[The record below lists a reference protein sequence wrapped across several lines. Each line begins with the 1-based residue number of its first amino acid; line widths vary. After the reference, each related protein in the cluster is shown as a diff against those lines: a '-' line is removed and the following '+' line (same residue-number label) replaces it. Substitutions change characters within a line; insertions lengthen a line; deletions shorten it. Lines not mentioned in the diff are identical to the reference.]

1 MEPATNGC
9 KDGPTPLLVQNH
21 SEGTPQQE
29 KKSPE
34 KHGTKAAVTQD
45 APAVTSRAARHANAN
60 SKASSKSGTA
70 SAAASTGSK
79 AASAAAP
86 ATVGNSEGATPSAG
100 SRRTSRNCA
109 PGPTAGASATA
120 GRAPAKP
127 PPRESSGRRGA
138 AAAASST
145 VESAAPTSS
154 SPPAAAK
161 EADTTPPPRRARKR
175 ESPRSP
181 GSSSDTAGGG
191 GSGRASKRMRLQYQ
205 PFQSPGVLPTL
216 VLRTSSPKAPQQ
228 EDKVVVFQ
236 KGEFL
241 AVRNETGSFYVC
253 RTAQNVYKSSKRFKI
268 QWLNNDSEPD
278 IYAPDFYD
286 NTDFECVLTNLRM
299 RRVDRGRYLLPD
311 EERKRTLNILQRA
324 LNVENGMDIPDPRQ
338 LTMDGVDVSFVGKE
352 EEEELSE
359 ASPPATNFRGRRRTS
374 QKEDIDMEEDED
386 SDSDTGRRSKGAKG
400 RPVGSRVKLKGKKAS
415 KPASSPKWSS
425 STAPMEAL
433 RPNPKVALL
442 EKDPYFESASPEPVP
457 VSTVA
462 DSKLL
467 IRAVLL
473 GDHTLLKSYLA
484 DQDRMCS
491 LGLVRSVDVRLSAL
505 DYSAIREDYHSMRL
519 LLAAT
524 QERLAPPPTN
534 ILLCEKGPDS
544 YRWLATEPGAPW
556 RLPLI
561 RTEVAKNGNCALL
574 LDSDQ
579 YVREYGIDRKHAVQL
594 AIKHGVSFQTVDQL
608 LTGQEPPEEL
618 WSHIVE
624 ALRHGEITLAGSLA
638 IRAEKHGLSPLHPL
652 FRQVLLNRQQPLLEF
667 QPSAVLQKTLGPYEV
682 TALHCAAVN
691 PEHSYLAHLLS
702 SVPHLEVQDG
712 QGWQPLH
719 YAAVATGTAP
729 LELLLARGTSVHAI
743 DKNGDTPLHKAAC
756 AGRSSNLEVLLRF
769 ATGAEKGGPFSA
781 VDRPNNE
788 GWTPLHLAVKNGHLE
803 AAQVLMRYKAEPN
816 RARGAPY
823 SQISP
828 LMCAAQEGSCDM
840 VHALVE
846 GTGRRLDE
854 GTVELLDECGRS
866 ALTHAV
872 LNGQTAVCA
881 KLLRLGSNP
890 NRADVGGNTL
900 VHYAAAYGW
909 LSCLRLLVEAGAAP
923 HKQNSSKVT
932 PVQVAFLK
940 GHMGVVDYLL
950 DQPGVELNADSPAD
964 SSTTGRTLA
973 MRALRSRLSSSVY
986 TRLQFLFERQGSD
999 ANKVDQEGNNAL
1011 HHLVLADSEFRQ
1023 RQSLEELDLKQPS
1036 LDIAHIEAMQA
1047 RLEKERK
1054 EHDHWLER
1062 ATSFLLGSGCS
1073 PTALNKE
1080 QLSPLSLALHK
1091 GSLLVVQ
1098 LLVEA
1103 GNQPEPAALEASPD
1117 FLRQVALFAR
1127 QRDVLPLLNTLL
1139 KPPPP
1144 SPEGVKLEE
1153 EPRSLRDILRMQ
1165 ANGHDRDGL
1174 TPLLVALRTLGEL
1187 RKPTEEQSG
1196 RLHALLRFLLEEL
1209 GADAAAAV
1217 RGMRGGPSA
1226 LHLAARCPGAAAVD
1240 LLLQHKPLLEPPD
1253 QDGLT
1258 PLARAVASGN
1268 SAAVHSLVAAGASV
1282 NVDLHDGGPY
1292 PVSLL
1297 VYAAMNNLP
1306 GELIQLLLKHKA
1318 NPRACNHASGN
1329 NALHYVVS
1337 HRSNPDLLDTVRALL
1352 DAGIDVNSLNLR
1364 GRAPLHLAANAHTG
1378 MAECSTALEELLLQ
1392 KGARAD
1398 AKDTRG
1404 RVPLH
1409 YAFVKIHR
1417 HWDNSPCDPVELA
1430 TLLQTTQTPLLELQD
1445 NFGMTPVHYAAIR
1458 GSSMCMH
1465 SFCSKVKTV
1474 DIKDKAN
1481 NTPLGLAVLNNHPTC
1496 ALLLLQKGALPTLDL
1511 VIQRNDPPQTGLRW
1525 LYVHKKIRAP
1535 LQIPILQELVK
1546 RSWQGILQHIIEHLE
1561 LGGKGLALTVE
1572 AALKSCSYELALRL
1586 IAKVKHGWTLYSDK
1600 QTMLHVLA
1608 REAPRDAQLEMQI
1621 KVAQALM
1628 DKGVPVMAR
1637 DEHGSSVLTY
1647 AAMNWNY
1654 TLCQFFLDKMG
1665 MVAAACA
1672 DQDHSLRTP
1681 FTAAFWKLQ
1690 SDRLPEDMQSWCLSL
1705 LEAGASAD
1713 LLTCFP
1719 LQNLEFPGTT
1729 CLTDVTRIHS
1739 ASPTAARLSPLI
1751 LAVCKRN
1758 YAVVK
1763 MLLRAGANIN
1773 FRDGQ
1778 QRTALMYAVRLN
1790 DIKMA
1795 KLLLNASYD
1804 PDRDT
1809 DPYGDVRRTSFKKT
1823 SPVDL
1828 THQDMYGWNVMHHV
1842 VAPLA
1847 NYTFCCPAMLQLLVH
1862 VGTPL
1867 DAPDSNGVTPLQLA
1881 AARGVANITHALQT
1895 AMQLSHDQVPK
1906 VAVHHLPVAANSKEL
1921 DKIKLPAHFSEDSK
1935 EFLEKVS
1942 AEAASNQRDSR
1953 EAVPDPF
1960 ANMDD
1965 GASGRWTF
1973 PTGLAGEV
1981 VMDKAQNVPYDAL
1994 LTMVD
1999 LSYGQFGLY
2008 SFYKMQLIQRGGL
2021 VVLFCRWGRVGD
2033 SGQWSRSC
2041 YSAVA
2046 EAAREFA
2053 RLFRSKT
2060 GNAWEDQQSFKAQP
2074 RKFRAVQ
2081 WEKRKSPPPSNIPIS
2096 LGDPCKSLLPPAVL
2110 DLMRKLANPEMLVS
2124 APLQLGAQGQVA
2136 LELLSAESLS
2146 TALALLED
2154 IHQLVREKASL
2165 QASLERS
2172 AEQQEGKLQELLSRL
2187 VEKSEELYCLVPVRG
2202 RRFERLEP
2210 LFEERGVS
2218 RHADLVHSL
2227 VHLHLVHQLLTGAQ
2241 LRAADIHP
2249 LDYVYLHLGC
2259 KLFHLGEENPEVQT
2273 TLQYVHNSS
2282 EKPPKILRMFRLT
2295 RDGELERLESC
2306 GVDNH
2311 WLLWHAVQPYNLLS
2325 VLANGLEPRL
2335 LVDHWMGDH
2344 QTKGICLADR
2354 FEQARWLC
2362 QSGSMAPGPKY
2373 MLLCEVALGRCRDL
2387 DLGPS
2392 GNTEPGSPGS
2402 HESTRALGRWQ
2413 PHILGTVTW
2422 HNSSVPLGPTNK
2434 DEPHQSP
2441 LNYNEY
2447 VVYKPSQVCLRYLLE
2462 FED

>member
-9 KDGPTPLLVQNH
+9 KDGPTPLIVQNH
-21 SEGTPQQE
+21 SEGTQQQE

-34 KHGTKAAVTQD
+34 KHAGKAAVTQD
-45 APAVTSRAARHANAN
+45 TPAVTSRAARHANIN
-60 SKASSKSGTA
+60 SKASAKSGA
-70 SAAASTGSK
+70 SSSAASTANK
-79 AASAAAP
+79 AAPVAAP
-86 ATVGNSEGATPSAG
+86 VTAGNAEATPAAG
-100 SRRTSRNCA
+100 SRRTPRNCA
-109 PGPTAGASATA
+109 PSPAAAG
-120 GRAPAKP
+120 GRTPAKP
-127 PPRESSGRRGA
+127 PPRESSARRGGA
-138 AAAASST
+138 TAAASAAAT
-145 VESAAPTSS
+145 AANAAPSTDNAASS
-154 SPPAAAK
+154 SPPVAAK
-161 EADTTPPPRRARKR
+161 EAESTPPARRARKR

-181 GSSSDTAGGG
+181 GSCSDTG

-205 PFQSPGVLPTL
+205 PFQSPGTLPTL
-216 VLRTSSPKAPQQ
+216 VLRSGGSSKAPQQ
-228 EDKVVVFQ
+228 EDKVVVFH

-268 QWLNNDSEPD
+268 QWLNNENEPD

-299 RRVDRGRYLLPD
+299 RRVDRGHYLLPD

-324 LNVENGMDIPDPRQ
+324 LNVEN
-338 LTMDGVDVSFVGKE
+338 VDVSFVGKE

-359 ASPPATNFRGRRRTS
+359 VSPPTTNFRSRRRTS
-374 QKEDIDMEEDED
+374 QKEDMDMMEEEEEDNED

-400 RPVGSRVKLKGKKAS
+400 RPVGTRVKLKGKRAS
-415 KPASSPKWSS
+415 KTASSPKWGSS
-425 STAPMEAL
+425 AAAIEAL

-442 EKDPYFESASPEPVP
+442 EKDPFFETPSPEPVS
-457 VSTVA
+457 VSTLA

-473 GDHTLLKSYLA
+473 GDHTLLKSFLA
-484 DQDRMCS
+484 DHDRMCS
-491 LGLVRSVDVRLSAL
+491 LGLVRGVDVRLSAL
-505 DYSAIREDYHSMRL
+505 DYSVIREDYHSMRL
-519 LLAAT
+519 LLDAT
-524 QERLAPPPTN
+524 PERLAPPPTN
-534 ILLCEKGPDS
+534 ILLCEKGLDN
-544 YRWLATEPGAPW
+544 YRWLAAECGSPW
-556 RLPLI
+556 QPPLV

-574 LDSDQ
+574 VDSDQ
-579 YVREYGIDRKHAVQL
+579 YVQKYGIDRRRAVQL
-594 AIKHGVSFQTVDQL
+594 GIKHGVSFETVNQL
-608 LTGQEPPEEL
+608 LTGQESSEEL
-618 WSHIVE
+618 WSHVVE
-624 ALRHGEITLAGSLA
+624 ALRHGEIELAGSLVLL
-638 IRAEKHGLSPLHPL
+638 AEKHGLAPLPPL

-667 QPSAVLQKTLGPYEV
+667 QPSAVLQKTIGPYEV

-702 SVPHLEVQDG
+702 SVPQLEAQDG
-712 QGWQPLH
+712 HGWRPLH
-719 YAAVATGTAP
+719 YAAVATCTAP
-729 LELLLARGTSVHAI
+729 LELLLARGTSVHAV

-769 ATGAEKGGPFSA
+769 ASAAEKGGPFRG
-781 VDRPNNE
+781 VDRPNKE
-788 GWTPLHLAVKNGHLE
+788 GWTPLHLAAKNGHLE
-803 AAQVLMRYKAEPN
+803 AAQVLIRYRADVN
-816 RARGAPY
+816 RTPGAPF

-828 LMCAAQEGSCDM
+828 LMCTAQQGNCDM
-840 VHALVE
+840 VHALVSA
-846 GTGRRLDE
+846 GAS
-854 GTVELLDECGRS
+854 VELLDECGRT
-866 ALTHAV
+866 ALSHAV

-909 LSCLRLLVEAGAAP
+909 LNCLRLLVEAGAAP
-923 HKQNSSKVT
+923 HKTNSSKAT
-932 PVQVAFLK
+932 PVLVAFLK
-940 GHMGVVDYLL
+940 GHMGIVDYLL
-950 DQPGVELNADSPAD
+950 DQPGVELGADSPSDAG
-964 SSTTGRTLA
+964 TTGRTLA
-973 MRALRSRLSSSVY
+973 MRALRSQLSSSIY
-986 TRLQFLFERQGSD
+986 TRLQFLLERQSSD
-999 ANKVDQEGNNAL
+999 ISRADQEGNNAL
-1011 HHLVLADSEFRQ
+1011 HHLALVDSEFRQ
-1023 RQSLEELDLKQPS
+1023 AQSLKELELKQPS
-1036 LDIAHIEAMQA
+1036 LDVAHIEAMQA
-1047 RLEKERK
+1047 RLEKKRK
-1054 EHDHWLER
+1054 EHERWLEQLEW
-1062 ATSFLLGSGCS
+1062 LLLSNGCS
-1073 PTALNKE
+1073 SSAVNKE

-1091 GSLLVVQ
+1091 GSLLLAQ

-1103 GNQPEPAALEASPD
+1103 GNQPDPAVLEACPD
-1117 FLRQVALFAR
+1117 LLRQVALWAR
-1127 QRDVLPLLNTLL
+1127 QRDVLPLLNALL
-1139 KPPPP
+1139 KPPPAC
-1144 SPEGVKLEE
+1144 PEGSGKSE
-1153 EPRSLRDILRMQ
+1153 EPRSVRDILRMA
-1165 ANGHDRDGL
+1165 ANKHDREGF
-1174 TPLLVALRTLGEL
+1174 TPLLVTLRTLGEL
-1187 RKPTEEQSG
+1187 RSPTEEQST
-1196 RLHALLRFLLEEL
+1196 RMHALLRFLLEEL
-1209 GADAAAAV
+1209 GSDAAAAA
-1217 RGMRGGPSA
+1217 RGGRGPSA

-1240 LLLQHKPLLEPPD
+1240 LLLQHKPLLETPD

-1258 PLARAVASGN
+1258 PLARALASGN

-1282 NVDLHDGGPY
+1282 NVDLRDGPY
-1292 PVSLL
+1292 PVNLL

-1318 NPRACNHASGN
+1318 SAKATHPVTGN

-1337 HRSNPDLLDTVRALL
+1337 HRSNPDLLETVRALL
-1352 DAGIDVNSLNLR
+1352 DAGIDANAVNAK
-1364 GRAPLHLAANAHTG
+1364 GRSALHLAANAHNG
-1378 MAECSTALEELLLQ
+1378 SAECSAALEELLLQ

-1398 AKDTRG
+1398 TKDCRG

-1430 TLLQTTQTPLLELQD
+1430 NLLQVSQLSLLESQD
-1445 NFGMTPVHYAAIR
+1445 EFGMTPVHYAAIR
-1458 GSSMCMH
+1458 GSSTCMH
-1465 SFCSKVKTV
+1465 SFAQKVKPV
-1474 DIKDKAN
+1474 DIKDKN
-1481 NTPLGLAVLNNHPTC
+1481 GNTPLGLAVLNGHATC
-1496 ALLLLQKGALPTLDL
+1496 AMLLVLRNASPTLDL
-1511 VIQRNDPPQTGLRW
+1511 VVRREEPPLQCLRW
-1525 LYVHKKIRAP
+1525 LYVRKRSRPP
-1535 LQIPILQELVK
+1535 LHVPILQEIVR
-1546 RSWQGILQHIIEHLE
+1546 RSWQGILQHILE
-1561 LGGKGLALTVE
+1561 NLETGGKALALAVE
-1572 AALKSCSYELALRL
+1572 AALKTCSYDLALRL
-1586 IAKVKHGWTLYSDK
+1586 IGKVKQSWTLYSDK

-1608 REAPRDAQLEMQI
+1608 REAPRDAQLELQI
-1621 KVAQALM
+1621 KVAQALI
-1628 DKGVPVMAR
+1628 DKGVPAMSR

-1672 DQDHSLRTP
+1672 DQDRSLRTP

-1690 SDRLPEDMQSWCLSL
+1690 SDRLPEDMQTWCLSL

-1719 LQNLEFPGTT
+1719 LQNLEFPGTA
-1729 CLTDVTRIHS
+1729 CLTDETRIHT

-1790 DIKMA
+1790 DIRMA
-1795 KLLLNASYD
+1795 KLLLNGSYD
-1804 PDRDT
+1804 PERDP
-1809 DPYGDVRRTSFKKT
+1809 DPYGDVRRTGFKKT

-1881 AARGVANITHALQT
+1881 AARGVATITHALQS

-1906 VAVHHLPVAANSKEL
+1906 VAVHSLPPAMHPKEL
-1921 DKIKLPAHFSEDSK
+1921 TEINFTHNFVEDSK
-1935 EFLEKVS
+1935 AFLEKVC
-1942 AEAASNQRDSR
+1942 ADASPNQRDSH

-1960 ANMDD
+1960 AGMDD
-1965 GASGRWTF
+1965 
-1973 PTGLAGEV
+1973 GEV
-1981 VMDKAQNVPYDAL
+1981 VMDKAHNVPYDAL

-2033 SGQWSRSC
+2033 SGKWSKTSFA
-2041 YSAVA
+2041 AVP

-2053 RLFRSKT
+2053 RLFRSRT
-2060 GNAWEDQQSFKAQP
+2060 GNGWEDQQSFKAQP

-2081 WEKRKSPPPSNIPIS
+2081 WEKRRSPPPNKIPIS
-2096 LGDPCKSLLPPAVL
+2096 LGDPCKSMIAPPVL
-2110 DLMRKLANPEMLVS
+2110 DLLRKMANPEMLVG

-2136 LELLSAESLS
+2136 LELLSGESLS

-2165 QASLERS
+2165 QESLEHS
-2172 AEQQEGKLQELLSRL
+2172 EHQEGKLQELLSRL
-2187 VEKSEELYCLVPVRG
+2187 VEKSEELYCLIPVRG

-2210 LFEERGVS
+2210 LFEEQGVS
-2218 RHADLVHSL
+2218 RHTDLVHAL
-2227 VHLHLVHQLLTGAQ
+2227 VHLHLAHQLLMGAQ
-2241 LRAADIHP
+2241 LRAAEMHP
-2249 LDYVYLHLGC
+2249 LDYVYLSLHC
-2259 KLFHLGEENPEVQT
+2259 KIQLMSEECPEVQT
-2273 TLQYVHNSS
+2273 MMQYVHNSS
-2282 EKPPKILRMFRLT
+2282 ETPPKVLRMFRVT
-2295 RDGELERLESC
+2295 RDGEPQRLASC

-2311 WLLWHAVQPYNLLS
+2311 WLLWHAAQPYSLLGI
-2325 VLANGLEPRL
+2325 LASGLEPRP
-2335 LVDHWMGDH
+2335 LVSHWMGDH
-2344 QTKGICLADR
+2344 QAKGICLADR
-2354 FEQARWLC
+2354 FEQARRLC
-2362 QSGSMAPGPKY
+2362 QSGSMTPGPKY

-2402 HESTRALGRWQ
+2402 HESTRVLGRWQ

-2422 HNSSVPLGPTNK
+2422 HSSTVPLGPSNK
-2434 DEPHQSP
+2434 AEPHQSP

-2447 VVYKPSQVCLRYLLE
+2447 VVYKPAQVCLRYLLE

>member
-21 SEGTPQQE
+21 SEGTTQQE

-34 KHGTKAAVTQD
+34 KHGAKAAVTQD
-45 APAVTSRAARHANAN
+45 TPTVTSRAARHANAN
-60 SKASSKSGTA
+60 SKASTKSSAA
-70 SAAASTGSK
+70 SAAASTGNK
-79 AASAAAP
+79 ASSATAAAAVSNSDAAAP
-86 ATVGNSEGATPSAG
+86 STG
-100 SRRTSRNCA
+100 SRRTPRNCA
-109 PGPTAGASATA
+109 PGSSAGASSTA
-120 GRAPAKP
+120 GRVPAKP
-127 PPRESSGRRGA
+127 PPRESSSRRGA
-138 AAAASST
+138 APST
-145 VESAAPTSS
+145 PVESAPPAS
-154 SPPAAAK
+154 SPPPASTK
-161 EADTTPPPRRARKR
+161 EAETTPPTRRARKR

-191 GSGRASKRMRLQYQ
+191 ASGRASKRMRLQYQ
-205 PFQSPGVLPTL
+205 PFQSPGMLPTI
-216 VLRTSSPKAPQQ
+216 VLRTTAPKAPQQ

-299 RRVDRGRYLLPD
+299 RRVDKGRYLLPD

-359 ASPPATNFRGRRRTS
+359 ASPPATNFRSRRRTS
-374 QKEDIDMEEDED
+374 QKEDVDMEEDDED
-386 SDSDTGRRSKGAKG
+386 SDSDTGRRQKGSKG

-415 KPASSPKWSS
+415 KPSSSPKWGS
-425 STAPMEAL
+425 STAPCQAL

-442 EKDPYFESASPEPVP
+442 EKDPYFESSSPDPVP
-457 VSTVA
+457 VSTLA

-484 DQDRMCS
+484 DQDHMCS

-524 QERLAPPPTN
+524 PERLAPPPTN

-544 YRWLATEPGAPW
+544 YRWLAADSGASW
-556 RLPLI
+556 QIPLV

-579 YVREYGIDRKHAVQL
+579 YVREYGIDRKRAVQL
-594 AIKHGVSFQTVDQL
+594 AVQHGVSFQTVDQL
-608 LTGQEPPEEL
+608 LTGQEPLEEL
-618 WSHIVE
+618 CGHIVE
-624 ALRHGEITLAGSLA
+624 ALRHGNITLAGSLA
-638 IRAEKHGLSPLHPL
+638 MRAEKHGLPPLNPP

-667 QPSAVLQKTLGPYEV
+667 QPSAVLQKTFGPYEV

-702 SVPHLEVQDG
+702 SMPHLEVQDG
-712 QGWQPLH
+712 HGWQPLH
-719 YAAVATGTAP
+719 YAAVAACTAP
-729 LELLLARGTSVHAI
+729 LELLLARGTSLYAI
-743 DKNGDTPLHKAAC
+743 DKNGDTPLHKAAS

-769 ATGAEKGGPFSA
+769 AAGAEKGSLFSA
-781 VDRPNNE
+781 VDKPNNE
-788 GWTPLHLAVKNGHLE
+788 GWTPLHLAVKNNHLE

-816 RARGAPY
+816 RLRGAPY

-828 LMCAAQEGSCDM
+828 LMCAAQQGSCDM
-840 VHALVE
+840 VHTLVE
-846 GTGRRLDE
+846 GSGRRLDE

-890 NRADVGGNTL
+890 NRADVGGNSL

-950 DQPGVELNADSPAD
+950 DQPGVELCADSPAD
-964 SSTTGRTLA
+964 SAATGRTLA
-973 MRALRSRLSSSVY
+973 MRVLRSRFSGSVY
-986 TRLQFLFERQGSD
+986 ARLQFLLERQGSD

-1011 HHLVLADSEFRQ
+1011 HHLVLADSEFRH
-1023 RQSLEELDLKQPS
+1023 RQSLEELDLQPS
-1036 LDIAHIEAMQA
+1036 SDAAHIEAMQA
-1047 RLEKERK
+1047 QLEKVRK
-1054 EHDHWLER
+1054 EHDHWLEQ
-1062 ATSFLLGSGCS
+1062 ATSLLLNSGCS
-1073 PTALNKE
+1073 PATLNKE

-1091 GSLLVVQ
+1091 GSLLVVK

-1127 QRDVLPLLNTLL
+1127 QRDVLPLLNALL

-1144 SPEGVKLEE
+1144 PPEGAKPEDQ
-1153 EPRSLRDILRMQ
+1153 PRSLRDVLRAQ
-1165 ANGHDRDGL
+1165 ANSHDREGF
-1174 TPLLVALRTLGEL
+1174 TPLLVALRILGEL

-1209 GADAAAAV
+1209 GADAAASV
-1217 RGMRGGPSA
+1217 RCGPSA
-1226 LHLAARCPGAAAVD
+1226 LHLAARCSGAAAVD

-1253 QDGLT
+1253 QEGLT

-1282 NVDLHDGGPY
+1282 NVDLHDSGL

-1297 VYAAMNNLP
+1297 VYAAMHNLP

-1318 NPRACNHASGN
+1318 NPKAVNHATGN
-1329 NALHYVVS
+1329 NALHYLVS
-1337 HRSNPDLLDTVRALL
+1337 HRSNPELLDTVRALL
-1352 DAGIDVNSLNLR
+1352 DAGIDVNSVNAR
-1364 GRAPLHLAANAHTG
+1364 GRSPLHLAANAHTG
-1378 MAECSTALEELLLQ
+1378 VAECSTALEELLLQ
-1392 KGARAD
+1392 KGARVEARD
-1398 AKDTRG
+1398 VRG
-1404 RVPLH
+1404 RIPLH

-1417 HWDNSPCDPVELA
+1417 HWDNTPCDPLELA
-1430 TLLQTTQTPLLELQD
+1430 TLLQTNTQAPLLELQD
-1445 NFGMTPVHYAAIR
+1445 EFGMTPLHCATIR
-1458 GSSMCMH
+1458 GSSMCMN
-1465 SFCSKVKTV
+1465 SFINKMKTV
-1474 DIKDKAN
+1474 DIKDKAS

-1496 ALLLLQKGALPTLDL
+1496 VLLLLQKGALPTLDL
-1511 VIQRNDPPQTGLRW
+1511 VIQRNDPPQPGLRW

-1535 LQIPILQELVK
+1535 LHVPILQEIVK
-1546 RSWQGILQHIIEHLE
+1546 RSWQGILQQIIEHLE
-1561 LGGKGLALTVE
+1561 LGGKGLALAVE
-1572 AALKSCSYELALRL
+1572 AALRSCSYELALRL

-1665 MVAAACA
+1665 TVAAACA
-1672 DQDHSLRTP
+1672 DQDSSLRTP

-1705 LEAGASAD
+1705 LEAGACAD

-1729 CLTDVTRIHS
+1729 CLTDDTRIHT

-1758 YAVVK
+1758 YAVVR

-1795 KLLLNASYD
+1795 KLLLNGSYD
-1804 PDRDT
+1804 PERDT
-1809 DPYGDVRRTSFKKT
+1809 DPYGDVRRTGFKKT

-1881 AARGVANITHALQT
+1881 AARGVATITHALQS
-1895 AMQLSHDQVPK
+1895 AMQLAHDQVPK
-1906 VAVHHLPVAANSKEL
+1906 VAVHSLPPAVHPKEL
-1921 DKIKLPAHFSEDSK
+1921 GELKFTSNFVDDSK
-1935 EFLEKVS
+1935 AFLEKVS
-1942 AEAASNQRDSR
+1942 AEAASNQKDLR

-1965 GASGRWTF
+1965 
-1973 PTGLAGEV
+1973 GEV

-2008 SFYKMQLIQRGGL
+2008 SFYKMQLIQRGSL

-2041 YSAVA
+2041 FGTVS

-2081 WEKRKSPPPSNIPIS
+2081 WEKRKSPPPSNIPVS
-2096 LGDPCKSLLPPAVL
+2096 LGDPCKSLLPPPL
-2110 DLMRKLANPEMLVS
+2110 QDLMRKLANPDMLVS
-2124 APLQLGAQGQVA
+2124 TPLQLGAQGQVA

-2218 RHADLVHSL
+2218 RYADLVHSL
-2227 VHLHLVHQLLTGAQ
+2227 VHLHLAHQMLTGAQ
-2241 LRAADIHP
+2241 IRAPEMHP
-2249 LDYVYLHLGC
+2249 LDYVYLSLRC
-2259 KLFHLGEENPEVQT
+2259 KVQLLTEEGAEVQT
-2273 TLQYVHNSS
+2273 MLQYVHNSS
-2282 EKPPKILRMFRLT
+2282 EKPPKVLRMFRLT
-2295 RDGELERLESC
+2295 RDGENQRLASC

-2311 WLLWHAVQPYNLLS
+2311 WLLWHAVQPYNLLGI
-2325 VLANGLEPRL
+2325 LASGLEPRL

-2344 QTKGICLADR
+2344 QAKGICLADR

-2422 HNSSVPLGPTNK
+2422 HSSTVPLGPSNK
-2434 DEPHQSP
+2434 AEPHQSP

-2447 VVYKPSQVCLRYLLE
+2447 VVYKPAQVCLRYLLE

>member
-21 SEGTPQQE
+21 SEGTTQQE

-34 KHGTKAAVTQD
+34 KHGAKAAVTQD
-45 APAVTSRAARHANAN
+45 APTCHSESSSESPNSTQLCPWSLCQCLQHCRAGTGEATASRVLQPAWGCTQHSNGERATCQQPSARGNKGGRHHTACSESPQTRESAIAGILVRHGGWWGVRGGQASGCGCSTSR
-60 SKASSKSGTA
+60 S
-70 SAAASTGSK
+70 
-79 AASAAAP
+79 
-86 ATVGNSEGATPSAG
+86 
-100 SRRTSRNCA
+100 SRR
-109 PGPTAGASATA
+109 
-120 GRAPAKP
+120 GRC
-127 PPRESSGRRGA
+127 
-138 AAAASST
+138 
-145 VESAAPTSS
+145 
-154 SPPAAAK
+154 
-161 EADTTPPPRRARKR
+161 
-175 ESPRSP
+175 PRSCCVP
-181 GSSSDTAGGG
+181 
-191 GSGRASKRMRLQYQ
+191 
-205 PFQSPGVLPTL
+205 LP
-216 VLRTSSPKAPQQ
+216 PKAPQQ

-299 RRVDRGRYLLPD
+299 RRVDKGRYLLPD

-324 LNVENGMDIPDPRQ
+324 LNVEN
-338 LTMDGVDVSFVGKE
+338 VDVSFVGKE

-374 QKEDIDMEEDED
+374 QKEDVDMEEDEED
-386 SDSDTGRRSKGAKG
+386 SDSDTGRRPKGAKG
-400 RPVGSRVKLKGKKAS
+400 RPVGSRVKLKGKKAA
-415 KPASSPKWSS
+415 KPSSSPKWGS
-425 STAPMEAL
+425 STAPVEAL

-442 EKDPYFESASPEPVP
+442 EKDPYFESPSPDPVP
-457 VSTVA
+457 
-462 DSKLL
+462 
-467 IRAVLL
+467 
-473 GDHTLLKSYLA
+473 SYLA

-505 DYSAIREDYHSMRL
+505 DYSAIREDYHTMRL

-524 QERLAPPPTN
+524 PERLAPPPTN

-544 YRWLATEPGAPW
+544 YRWLAADSSAPW
-556 RLPLI
+556 QIPLV

-579 YVREYGIDRKHAVQL
+579 YVREYGIDRKRAVQL
-594 AIKHGVSFQTVDQL
+594 AVQHGVSFQTVDQL

-624 ALRHGEITLAGSLA
+624 ALRHGEITLAGLLA
-638 IRAEKHGLSPLHPL
+638 MRAEKHGLPPLNPL

-702 SVPHLEVQDG
+702 STPHLEVQDG

-719 YAAVATGTAP
+719 YAAVATCTAP
-729 LELLLARGTSVHAI
+729 LELLLARGTSVYAI
-743 DKNGDTPLHKAAC
+743 DKNGDTPLHKAAS

-769 ATGAEKGGPFSA
+769 SAGAEKGSLFSF
-781 VDRPNNE
+781 VDKPNNE
-788 GWTPLHLAVKNGHLE
+788 GWTPLHLAVKNNHLE

-816 RARGAPY
+816 RIRGAPY

-828 LMCAAQEGSCDM
+828 LMCAAQQGSCDM

-846 GTGRRLDE
+846 GSGRRLDE

-890 NRADVGGNTL
+890 NRADVGGNSL

-909 LSCLRLLVEAGAAP
+909 LSCLRLLVEAGAVP
-923 HKQNSSKVT
+923 HKLNSSKVT

-950 DQPGVELNADSPAD
+950 DQPGVDLSADSPTD
-964 SSTTGRTLA
+964 SAATGRTLA
-973 MRALRSRLSSSVY
+973 MRVLRSRFSGSVY
-986 TRLQFLFERQGSD
+986 ARLQFLLERQGSD

-1011 HHLVLADSEFRQ
+1011 HHLVLADSEFRH

-1036 LDIAHIEAMQA
+1036 LDTAHKEAMQA
-1047 RLEKERK
+1047 QLEKERK
-1054 EHDHWLER
+1054 EHDRWLEQ
-1062 ATSFLLGSGCS
+1062 ATTLLLNSGCS
-1073 PTALNKE
+1073 PATLNKE

-1117 FLRQVALFAR
+1117 FLRQAALFAR
-1127 QRDVLPLLNTLL
+1127 QRDVLPLLNALL

-1144 SPEGVKLEE
+1144 PPEEAKPEE
-1153 EPRSLRDILRMQ
+1153 QPRLLRDVLRAQ
-1165 ANGHDRDGL
+1165 ANSHDREGF

-1209 GADAAAAV
+1209 GADAAASV
-1217 RGMRGGPSA
+1217 RGGPSA
-1226 LHLAARCPGAAAVD
+1226 LHLAARCTGAVAVD

-1253 QDGLT
+1253 QEGLT

-1282 NVDLHDGGPY
+1282 NVDLHDGGL

-1297 VYAAMNNLP
+1297 VYAAMHNLP

-1318 NPRACNHASGN
+1318 NPKAVNHATGN
-1329 NALHYVVS
+1329 NALHYLVS
-1337 HRSNPDLLDTVRALL
+1337 HRSNPELLDTVRALL
-1352 DAGIDVNSLNLR
+1352 DAGIDVNSVNAR
-1364 GRAPLHLAANAHTG
+1364 GRSPLHLAANAHTG
-1378 MAECSTALEELLLQ
+1378 VAECSTALEELLLQ
-1392 KGARAD
+1392 KGARVEARD
-1398 AKDTRG
+1398 VRG
-1404 RVPLH
+1404 RIPLH

-1417 HWDNSPCDPVELA
+1417 HWDNTPCDPLELA
-1430 TLLQTTQTPLLELQD
+1430 TLLQTNTQAPLLELQD
-1445 NFGMTPVHYAAIR
+1445 EFGMTPVHCAAIR
-1458 GSSMCMH
+1458 GSSMCMN
-1465 SFCSKVKTV
+1465 SFISKMKTV
-1474 DIKDKAN
+1474 DIKDKAT

-1496 ALLLLQKGALPTLDL
+1496 VLLLLQKGALPTLDL
-1511 VIQRNDPPQTGLRW
+1511 VIQRNEPPQPGLRW

-1535 LQIPILQELVK
+1535 LHLPILQEIVK
-1546 RSWQGILQHIIEHLE
+1546 RSWQGILQQIIEHLE
-1561 LGGKGLALTVE
+1561 LGGKGLALAVE
-1572 AALKSCSYELALRL
+1572 AALRSCSYELALRL

-1665 MVAAACA
+1665 TVAAACA
-1672 DQDHSLRTP
+1672 DQDSSLRTP

-1705 LEAGASAD
+1705 LEAGACAD

-1729 CLTDVTRIHS
+1729 CLTDDTRIHT

-1758 YAVVK
+1758 YAVVR

-1795 KLLLNASYD
+1795 KLLLNGSYD
-1804 PDRDT
+1804 PERDT
-1809 DPYGDVRRTSFKKT
+1809 DPYGDVRRTGFKKT

-1881 AARGVANITHALQT
+1881 AARGVATITHALQS
-1895 AMQLSHDQVPK
+1895 AMQLAHDQVPK
-1906 VAVHHLPVAANSKEL
+1906 VAVHSLPPAVHPKEL
-1921 DKIKLPAHFSEDSK
+1921 GELKFT
-1935 EFLEKVS
+1935 
-1942 AEAASNQRDSR
+1942 SNFKDLR

-1965 GASGRWTF
+1965 G
-1973 PTGLAGEV
+1973 EV
-1981 VMDKAQNVPYDAL
+1981 VMDKSQNVPYDAL

-1999 LSYGQFGLY
+1999 LTYGQFGLY
-2008 SFYKMQLIQRGGL
+2008 SFYKMQLIQRGSL

-2041 YSAVA
+2041 FGAVT

-2074 RKFRAVQ
+2074 RKYRAVQ
-2081 WEKRKSPPPSNIPIS
+2081 WEKRKSPPPSNIPLS
-2096 LGDPCKSLLPPAVL
+2096 LGDPCKSLLPPPL
-2110 DLMRKLANPEMLVS
+2110 QDLMRKLANPDMLVS
-2124 APLQLGAQGQVA
+2124 TPLQLGAQGQVA

-2227 VHLHLVHQLLTGAQ
+2227 VHLHLAHQLLTGAQ
-2241 LRAADIHP
+2241 LRAPEMHP
-2249 LDYVYLHLGC
+2249 LDY
-2259 KLFHLGEENPEVQT
+2259 T
-2273 TLQYVHNSS
+2273 MLQYVHNSS
-2282 EKPPKILRMFRLT
+2282 EKPPKVLRMFRLT
-2295 RDGELERLESC
+2295 RDGENQRLASC

-2311 WLLWHAVQPYNLLS
+2311 WLLWHAVQPHNLLG
-2325 VLANGLEPRL
+2325 VLASGLEPRL

-2344 QTKGICLADR
+2344 QAKGICLADR

-2422 HNSSVPLGPTNK
+2422 HSSTVPLGPSNK
-2434 DEPHQSP
+2434 AEPHQSP

-2447 VVYKPSQVCLRYLLE
+2447 VVYKPAQVCLRYLLE